1 MTWYKILVHVDERH
15 LGPSKYIFYY
25 VDDNFADSQQ
35 FITIIDWYI
44 YALYTHMWIVLQSLN
59 IKTLN

>member
-1 MTWYKILVHVDERH
+1 MILVHADERH

-35 FITIIDWYI
+35 FITIIDW
-44 YALYTHMWIVLQSLN
+44 
-59 IKTLN
+59 